1 MNFYSSGVDKVF
13 GSCGEDGIR
22 IWSDIDQQVLHIPG
36 PPHAQTNCILF
47 TKDGK
52 SILSGWSDGCLRS
65 HTPQSGKLMYSI
77 QVRKVEKRKCIGR
90 TIWGDTSE
98 FHLGCSCE
106 GRDVHCT
113 FEAIL
118 DDGRQRRSNTY
129 LASQFLQS
137 QLQTQAF
144 DHHQRTHWG
153 SGLLTRFQW
162 RNGGHFCQFGRFL
175 HYLEHFQVN
184 YTYLGSKYI

>member
-1 MNFYSSGVDKVF
+1 MF

-47 TKDGK
+47 AKDGK

-77 QVRKVEKRKCIGR
+77 QVRKVEKSLKKCTANLR
-90 TIWGDTSE
+90 HNCE

-106 GRDVHCT
+106 GRDFHCT

-118 DDGRQRRSNTY
+118 DDGRQRRTNTY

-137 QLQTQAF
+137 QFQTQAF

-153 SGLLTRFQW
+153 SSLSSRFQW
-162 RNGGHFCQFGRFL
+162 WNGGHFCQFRRLL

-184 YTYLGSKYI
+184 IDTR